1 MLQRVEILPYHTLGM
16 HKYESLGWEYR
27 LAGTPHN
34 TPEQLDKAQ
43 SLFSEYFDCVI
54 MN

>member
-1 MLQRVEILPYHTLGM
+1 M